1 MKTYHLERSEE
12 IINLSLFPCQTCA
25 INEIKENWFGISVLH
40 PPIVMIRAIDPQ
52 QRKQIL
58 DHPLTERELSVLK
71 MIVDGNS
78 NFEISQELYITVGTV
93 KTHVRN
99 IFNKLNVDDR
109 TQATVL
115 ALRSG
120 LVN

>member
-1 MKTYHLERSEE
+1 MSICQIESLEA
-12 IINLSLFPCQTCA
+12 ITQVSLFPPPRPTDSKIAEKLFGVSIIHPQTV
-25 INEIKENWFGISVLH
+25 I
-40 PPIVMIRAIDPQ
+40 IRAVNPQ
-52 QRKQIL
+52 QQQQIL
-58 DHPLTERELSVLK
+58 AHPLTERELCVLR

-78 NFEISQELYITVGTV
+78 NQDISEKLYITIGTV

-120 LVN
+120 LVD